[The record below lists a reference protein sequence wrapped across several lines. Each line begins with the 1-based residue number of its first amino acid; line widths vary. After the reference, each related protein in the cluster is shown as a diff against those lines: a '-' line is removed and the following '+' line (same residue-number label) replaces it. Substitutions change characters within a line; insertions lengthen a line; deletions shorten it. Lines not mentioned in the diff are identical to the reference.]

1 MSLRIERFELR
12 AFGPFT
18 GTVLELSGAQGGCLH
33 IICGP
38 NEVGKSTA
46 QRAIV
51 DFLFGIPAR
60 STDNQLH
67 PYADMRL
74 GAELVDGSGA
84 RHDLLRRKGNS
95 STLLTPTG
103 DPVDEGLLERMLG
116 GLSRDVFESMFS
128 ITHDSLVV
136 GGKALLAA
144 GGEVGESLFSASLGA
159 SNLHHL
165 RAQLD
170 AQAATLFRP
179 RATSSLIL
187 QARSRLEDAQAEL
200 RETTLR
206 ATTFL
211 ENERE
216 QATAEAEREQ
226 LAAEIRTLRA
236 AQTARRRQRSVI
248 PLLAEREQLQR
259 ELAELGDTPAL
270 PEDCMEQ
277 RVRAIERERGGKQGV
292 TDAETRVADL
302 NQRVATLTG
311 DVQLLAREQSIKDLH
326 ARLLGAREAASD
338 LERQRGKLQ
347 AANELAQHALDDVR
361 PDLDLDQAPIL
372 LLGDR
377 QRAKIDAALERHTKL
392 ATLRE
397 SAERAAEEHDQA
409 AVGVE
414 QELDDIEAPPDTSGL
429 QTLMD
434 EVRDYGDVERKLGDA
449 VQNLRLLEGQLG
461 DSLAQLHPPVAV
473 EALRATSPPSAST
486 VERFAGIHDEF
497 AERERRLTERG
508 ERLAADRRQLDE
520 DRARLSVSGDTPSL
534 EALQLAR
541 MERDEEWSH
550 VRKRLNG
557 DETVRIS
564 PDGFE
569 HRVQH
574 ADEVSDRLR
583 DHSDVL
589 ARHAELDVRAR
600 RLEAEETDLETQA
613 AKLAEEQAE
622 FVGNWKAAWSAIEPE
637 PGTPTEM
644 GEWLRQRVVVIER
657 DSVATRQAEVV
668 ETITQTRE
676 QYRVALTTELSALGC
691 ELPADVS
698 LRRLMG
704 LAQAQL
710 AAAESSRAQRSELA
724 AQLREMQ
731 RSSGRHHEQAE
742 QLRLELEE
750 SSAQWTQLA
759 QTCAWPPDVQV
770 EGARR
775 VLATVDELSRQ
786 LTEITRLDGRVNGIE
801 ARLRD
806 FNEDTAAI
814 IADAAPELASWPAVD
829 AVAELSRRLET
840 AVQNRNRK
848 QSLDEGL
855 IAAGDELLDAKR
867 AVESAE
873 RELSSLILTAGV
885 ATVDELAV
893 VEQQSLRAAA
903 IKARLPELDRQITE
917 VSQAP
922 AAELAVT
929 VAGIDVDMLDLQLEE
944 ADEQLARLEQ
954 ELAELDVRLGELGRD
969 RQAMERAG
977 GAADA
982 AQLAEQRVAELRE
995 LVANY
1000 LRLYIAGWAL
1010 SEAIDE
1016 YRREHKDPLLR
1027 RADVLFPQLTC
1038 GAFDALEVSFDER
1051 DEPVLVG
1058 VRASGE
1064 RVPVTR
1070 MSTGTREQLYLAL
1083 RLASL
1088 ERHVELHGPMP
1099 VILDDVV
1106 LHSDPARKSAILLA
1120 LAELG
1125 RATQVIAFSHDPQV
1139 IALAQRAVDPE
1150 LVTVHELG
1158 GNAISGALHPVVDIA
1173 EVRPIKRP
1181 EAA

>member
-1 MSLRIERFELR
+1 VSLRIERFELR

-18 GTVLELSGAQGGCLH
+18 GTVLELSGGPGGCLH

-38 NEVGKSTA
+38 NEIGKSTA

-67 PYADMRL
+67 PYVDMRL
-74 GAELVDGSGA
+74 GAELVDGLGA
-84 RHDLLRRKGNS
+84 RHELLRRKGSS
-95 STLLTPTG
+95 STLLTPTAN
-103 DPVDEGLLERMLG
+103 PVDEGVLERMLG

-144 GGEVGESLFSASLGA
+144 GGDVGESLFSASLGA
-159 SNLHHL
+159 SNLHHV
-165 RAQLD
+165 RAELD
-170 AQAATLFRP
+170 AQSAKLFRP
-179 RATSSLIL
+179 RASSSLIL

-216 QATAEAEREQ
+216 QAAAGTEREQ
-226 LAAEIRTLRA
+226 LATEIRMLRA

-248 PLLAEREQLQR
+248 PLLAESEHLQR
-259 ELAELGDTPAL
+259 ELGELGDTPAL
-270 PEDCMEQ
+270 PGDCMEQ
-277 RVRAIERERGGKQGV
+277 RVRAIEHESSGKQGV
-292 TDAETRVADL
+292 ADAETRIADL
-302 NQRVATLTG
+302 EQRIAALTG
-311 DVQLLAREQSIKDLH
+311 GERLLEREQSIKDLH
-326 ARLLGAREAASD
+326 ARLLGVREAASD

-347 AANELAQHALDDVR
+347 AATELAQHAVDDVR

-377 QRAKIDAALERHTKL
+377 QRAKIDAALERHAKL
-392 ATLRE
+392 AALRE

-409 AVGVE
+409 ALGVD
-414 QELDDIEAPPDTSGL
+414 QELEGIEVPPDTSGL
-429 QTLMD
+429 QTLVD
-434 EVRDYGDVERKLGDA
+434 EVRDDGDIERTLGEA
-449 VQNLRLLEGQLG
+449 EQNLRLLEGQLR
-461 DSLAQLHPPVAV
+461 DSLVQLHRPVV
-473 EALRATSPPSAST
+473 IERLRAASPPSVST
-486 VERFAGIHDEF
+486 VERFAGSHEDL
-497 AERERRLTERG
+497 AERERRLTERSQ
-508 ERLAADRRQLDE
+508 RLAADRRQLDE
-520 DRARLSVSGDTPSL
+520 DWARLSGSGDAPNL
-534 EALQLAR
+534 EALQTAR
-541 MERDEEWSH
+541 MERDEEWSQ
-550 VRKRLNG
+550 VRKQLDG
-557 DETVRIS
+557 DTTVHIS

-569 HRVQH
+569 HSVQH
-574 ADEVSDRLR
+574 ADKVSDRLR
-583 DHSDVL
+583 DHADAL
-589 ARHAELDVRAR
+589 ARRAELEVREH
-600 RLEAEETDLETQA
+600 RLEAEEADLETQA
-613 AKLAEEQAE
+613 AKLTEERAE
-622 FVGNWKAAWSAIEPE
+622 FVHNWKLEWSAIELE
-637 PGTPTEM
+637 PGTPAEM
-644 GEWLRQRVVVIER
+644 AEWLRQRVVVIER
-657 DSVATRQAEVV
+657 GSVANRQAEVV
-668 ETITQTRE
+668 DTVRQTRGR
-676 QYRVALTTELSALGC
+676 YCVALTAELSALGC
-691 ELPADVS
+691 EPPVDVS

-710 AAAESSRAQRSELA
+710 TAAESSRTQRSELA
-724 AQLREMQ
+724 AHLRETQ
-731 RSSGRHHEQAE
+731 RSAARQHEQAE
-742 QLRLELEE
+742 QSRLELEE
-750 SSAQWTQLA
+750 SSAQWTQLLQA
-759 QTCAWPPDVQV
+759 CAWPPDVQV
-770 EGARR
+770 ENARR

-801 ARLRD
+801 ARLRGFD
-806 FNEDTAAI
+806 EDAADI
-814 IADAAPELASWPAVD
+814 IAAAAPELDSWPEAD

-848 QSLDEGL
+848 QSLDEEL
-855 IAAGDELLDAKR
+855 IAAGDELLDANR
-867 AVESAE
+867 AVKTAE
-873 RELSSLILTAGV
+873 RELSSLIQTAGV
-885 ATVDELAV
+885 ATVDDLAK
-893 VEQQSLRAAA
+893 VEQQSLRAGA
-903 IKARLPELDRQITE
+903 IQTRLPELERQITD
-917 VSQAP
+917 VGQAP
-922 AAELAVT
+922 AAELTVA
-929 VAGIDVDMLDLQLEE
+929 VAGIDVDMLDLKLEE
-944 ADEQLARLEQ
+944 ADEQLADLEQ
-954 ELAELDVRLGELGRD
+954 ELADLDVRLGELGSD
-969 RQAMERAG
+969 RQAMERAA

-1027 RADVLFPQLTC
+1027 RADELFPQLTC
-1038 GAFDALEVSFDER
+1038 GAFDALEVSFDDR

-1064 RVPVTR
+1064 RVSVTR

-1106 LHSDPARKSAILLA
+1106 LHSDPARKAAILVA

-1125 RATQVIAFSHDPQV
+1125 RTTQVIAFSHDPQV
-1139 IALAQRAVDPE
+1139 IALAQRAVDPG

-1158 GNAISGALHPVVDIA
+1158 GNAISGALHPVVDVA